1 MSCARKINEHSAL
14 ALNSALNI
22 FSIPPTNASVTRSFF
37 REILPLSTVSQEGPY
52 LFRLFND
59 NLWTDLSR
67 IYLHL
72 ELRIERYNNVDNVWE
87 PLDANDTHL
96 APIQLL
102 GQTIIQQLIVLYAQ
116 LRYIIAGLYI
126 PIKHI

>member
-1 MSCARKINEHSAL
+1 M
-14 ALNSALNI
+14 
-22 FSIPPTNASVTRSFF
+22 
-37 REILPLSTVSQEGPY
+37 SQEGPY

-72 ELRIERYNNVDNVWE
+72 ELRIERYNDVDNVWE

-96 APIQLL
+96 APNDTHLAPSLNEHSALALNSALNIFSIPP
-102 GQTIIQQLIVLYAQ
+102 TNAS
-116 LRYIIAGLYI
+116 LRVPSFEKFFL
-126 PIKHI
+126 